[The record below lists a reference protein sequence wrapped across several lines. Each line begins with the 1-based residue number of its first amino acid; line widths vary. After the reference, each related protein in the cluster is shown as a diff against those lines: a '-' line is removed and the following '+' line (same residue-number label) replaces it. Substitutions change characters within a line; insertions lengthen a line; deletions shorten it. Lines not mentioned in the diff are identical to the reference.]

1 MFQIE
6 GHSKSSTIRSILCCL
21 FVPETSTILKPFFFI
36 LDKIQDLFPLLI
48 KVVWV
53 CADISLQHKDHQNP
67 RLPTCLGL
75 NILSKTLKEFGFPG
89 KAEKDISLQQF
100 RWNNTLPSLDMQRKE
115 WTQRKNASL
124 SLIYVFI
131 SIYILKSYKCT
142 LVKYCE
148 CTKSSKICSK
158 DSFSSQPE
166 QLKIQS
172 TPTPSK
178 DTGFI
183 GVIKPPKQ
191 SNAGHGELSKVPPST
206 ECCQP
211 LAHVGA
217 TFSQLQRPNLS
228 TAG

>member
-1 MFQIE
+1 
-6 GHSKSSTIRSILCCL
+6 
-21 FVPETSTILKPFFFI
+21 
-36 LDKIQDLFPLLI
+36 
-48 KVVWV
+48 
-53 CADISLQHKDHQNP
+53 
-67 RLPTCLGL
+67 
-75 NILSKTLKEFGFPG
+75 
-89 KAEKDISLQQF
+89 
-100 RWNNTLPSLDMQRKE
+100 MQRKE

-228 TAG
+228 TAGWPNSAKAKPHTAHLLLSHVSLASHSALQTPGFPCLCWPSCSGGHILIEEKKKIKGTGLG